1 MDSYKNAL
9 TVLLVL
15 ILAAEAVIFFQV
27 RRLIRG
33 WEKDVEKE
41 DKALTDAEQHYVEF
55 RLKLMSYL
63 GTAAVVVYL
72 LRFVVFELIP
82 LFQG

>member
-9 TVLLVL
+9 TVLLLL

-33 WEKDVEKE
+33 WEKDVEKD
-41 DKALTDAEQHYVEF
+41 DKVLTDAEQHYVEF

-72 LRFVVFELIP
+72 LRFVFFDL
-82 LFQG
+82 LSLMGR

>member
-1 MDSYKNAL
+1 MKTAL
-9 TVLLVL
+9 TTLLIL
-15 ILAAEAVIFFQV
+15 ILAAEAMIFFQV
-27 RRLIRG
+27 RRLIRS

-72 LRFVVFELIP
+72 LRFVFFDLLP
-82 LFQG
+82 LMGR

>member
-1 MDSYKNAL
+1 MKTAL
-9 TVLLVL
+9 TTLLIL
-15 ILAAEAVIFFQV
+15 ILAAESMIFFQV

-33 WEKDVEKE
+33 WEKDVEKD

-72 LRFVVFELIP
+72 LRFVFFDLLP
-82 LFQG
+82 LFRG

>member
-9 TVLLVL
+9 TVLLLL

-41 DKALTDAEQHYVEF
+41 DKVLTDAEQHYVEF

-72 LRFVVFELIP
+72 LRFVFFDLLP
-82 LFQG
+82 LMGR

>member
-9 TVLLVL
+9 TVLLLL

-33 WEKDVEKE
+33 WEKDVEKD

-82 LFQG
+82 LFRG

>member
-63 GTAAVVVYL
+63 GTAAIVVYL

-82 LFQG
+82 LFRG

>member
-9 TVLLVL
+9 TVLLLL

-72 LRFVVFELIP
+72 LRFVFFDLLP
-82 LFQG
+82 LMGR

>member
-1 MDSYKNAL
+1 MDSSKNAL
-9 TVLLVL
+9 TVLLLL
-15 ILAAEAVIFFQV
+15 ILTAEAVIFFQV

-33 WEKDVEKE
+33 WEKDVEKD

-82 LFQG
+82 LFRG

>member
-9 TVLLVL
+9 TVLLLL

-27 RRLIRG
+27 RRLIRS
-33 WEKDVEKE
+33 WEKDVEKD

-63 GTAAVVVYL
+63 GTAAIVVYL
-72 LRFVVFELIP
+72 LRFVFFDL
-82 LFQG
+82 LSLMGR

>member
-9 TVLLVL
+9 TVLLLL

-33 WEKDVEKE
+33 WEKDVEKD

-72 LRFVVFELIP
+72 LRFVFFDLLP
-82 LFQG
+82 LMGR

>member
-1 MDSYKNAL
+1 MKTAL
-9 TVLLVL
+9 TTLLIL
-15 ILAAEAVIFFQV
+15 ILAAESMIFFQV

-33 WEKDVEKE
+33 WEKDVEKD

-72 LRFVVFELIP
+72 LRFVFFDLLP
-82 LFQG
+82 LMGH

>member
-1 MDSYKNAL
+1 MDSSKNAL

-15 ILAAEAVIFFQV
+15 ILTAEAVIFFQV

-33 WEKDVEKE
+33 WEKDVEKD

-82 LFQG
+82 LFRG

>member
-15 ILAAEAVIFFQV
+15 ILTAEAVIFFQV

-33 WEKDVEKE
+33 WEKDVEKD

-82 LFQG
+82 LFRG